1 MVELRKL
8 FLLRPD
14 SVFLNHGSFGACPRP
29 VFDAYQAWQ
38 LELER
43 QPVEFIQRR
52 LKELLYEARVSLGE
66 FVGADPD
73 DLVYVSN
80 ATTGLNIVARSIPL
94 SPGDEVLSTDHEY
107 GSLNRTWNYACG
119 KRGAKYI
126 QQSVPLPVTSSDQVV
141 EASWAGV
148 TDRTKVLFFSHIT
161 SPSALILPVNK
172 LVRRARDA
180 GIITVVDGADAAGQ
194 VPLNLEKLGA
204 DFYSGNC
211 HKWMMAPKGSA
222 FLHARRERQD
232 LLEPLVGGRLD
243 HRAKEPRLV
252 IEHQYQ
258 GTRDMAAFLAVP
270 SAIRFMHDHDWPDV
284 RRQCHELARHARNKF
299 FDLTGLAP
307 PTPDSPE
314 WFAQM
319 VALRIPRDGIAE
331 LKQKLF
337 DDHSIEITSTAWDDQ
352 YFLRLSVQGYTTRA
366 DVDLLIDAYT
376 KLLPA

>member
-126 QQSVPLPVTSSDQVV
+126 QQSVPLPITSSDQVV
-141 EASWAGV
+141 EAIWAGV

-161 SPSALILPVNK
+161 SPSALILPVK
-172 LVRRARDA
+172 ELVHRARDA
-180 GIITVVDGADAAGQ
+180 GIITVVDGAHAAGQ
-194 VPLNLEKLGA
+194 VPLNLEELGA

-222 FLHARRERQD
+222 FLHARREVQD
-232 LLEPLVGGRLD
+232 LLEPLVGGRSD
-243 HRAKEPRLV
+243 PRAKESRLV

-284 RRQCHELARHARNKF
+284 RRQCHELARYARNKF

-319 VALRIPRDGIAE
+319 VALRIPPGGIAE

-337 DDHSIEITSTAWDDQ
+337 DNYSIEITSTAWDDQ

-366 DVDLLIDAYT
+366 DVNLLIDAYT